1 VQLET
6 PDEMR
11 GRVTSIYQMASRGG
25 PALGDANI
33 GWFAALVGP
42 VAALTIGSLVPIAVS
57 IIVYWR
63 SPRIREYAP
72 ERHDSVTSH

>member
-1 VQLET
+1 
-6 PDEMR
+6 MR

-25 PALGDANI
+25 PALGDTSI
-33 GWFAALVGP
+33 GWFAAIVGP
-42 VAALTIGSLVPIAVS
+42 AVALSIGSLVPIGVS

-63 SPRIREYAP
+63 SARIREYAP